1 MKGALDK
8 FPELKDLGLVD
19 LNKAVGTS
27 KIPSDLATVI
37 RCIILH
43 ITTPMGVLCVL
54 SLSACEASMGY
65 FAQSGIKLAQ
75 MQHARGIIQ
84 LF

>member
-1 MKGALDK
+1 MYIIGMCCTRKLKCQNSLCRYVNNVKGALDK

-37 RCIILH
+37 RCVLFQ
-43 ITTPMGVLCVL
+43 ITTPIGFCCVL
-54 SLSACEASMGY
+54 LLSAC
-65 FAQSGIKLAQ
+65 
-75 MQHARGIIQ
+75 
-84 LF
+84 